1 MPIRTKGTK
10 APNWSK
16 EEDEILLEMMA
27 NQADYMKFMEGQNYS
42 QLDIYRALSM
52 EFHKRSGVMRAPRAL
67 QTRHYILEKQSAN
80 KVKAALQPA
89 APDANGDLQI
99 LKRQVHAMQKVME
112 TQYAMLKYVKETVVE
127 LLKEWKSGR

>member
-52 EFHKRSGVMRAPRAL
+52 EFHKRSGVMRAPGLCRPGI
-67 QTRHYILEKQSAN
+67 TF
-80 KVKAALQPA
+80 
-89 APDANGDLQI
+89 
-99 LKRQVHAMQKVME
+99 
-112 TQYAMLKYVKETVVE
+112 
-127 LLKEWKSGR
+127 WKSNQRIRSRPHCNQPRQMPTAICKY